1 MNSIRSK
8 ILDIICNVDDL
19 DPSYAKDIEIGIYNW
34 TIFFGEEHNISLN
47 WKNDKFVSVYVD
59 KSRSVIL
66 NLDRKSYIKNT
77 NLVQRLNDGEFLA
90 SDLAFMPREQVFPER
105 WSSVI
110 DRKIKRDSL
119 VLNEIPQAM
128 TKEFRCKKCSK
139 RECVYFEKQTRSG
152 DEATSLFVSC
162 LGCGNRWKIN

>member
-1 MNSIRSK
+1 MNNVRNK
-8 ILDIICNVDDL
+8 ILDTLLQLPEL
-19 DPSYAKDIEIGIYNW
+19 DPTDATDIEIGIYNW
-34 TIFFGEEHNISLN
+34 SIYFGEEHNVTLN

-59 KSRSVIL
+59 KSRSVIC
-66 NLDRKSYIKNT
+66 NLDKDSYIGNIR
-77 NLVQRLNDGEFLA
+77 LVTRLNANEFA
-90 SDLAFMPREQVFPER
+90 ARDLAFMSREQVFPER
-105 WSSVI
+105 WVTVI

-128 TKEFRCKKCSK
+128 TREFRCKKCSK

-152 DEATSLFVSC
+152 DEATSLFVCC